1 MAEYNRCSEEIQYL
15 CSKDPILAKGI
26 EWVGDLSYTP
36 PADSFSFVVGMIIS
50 QMLSS
55 KVAEV
60 IEKRFHVLC
69 KGNLDIETVG
79 KLEIGQMRSIGISN
93 RKAQTIKDVALYCQ
107 EHPSFFEDVASCPDT
122 EAAARLTSL
131 KGIGPWTAKMYLIFA
146 LDRMDVLP
154 YEDGAFLQ
162 AYRYLYKTEDF
173 SVSSV
178 TKRCSV
184 WHPYAS
190 LASRYLYRLLDLG
203 YAKESLQ

>member
-1 MAEYNRCSEEIQYL
+1 MVEYTLGSEEIQYL

-36 PADSFSFVVGMIIS
+36 SADPFSFVVGMIIS

-60 IEKRFHVLC
+60 IEKRFLLLC

-79 KLEIGQMRSIGISN
+79 KLEIGLIRSIGISN
-93 RKAQTIKDVALYCQ
+93 RKAQTIKDVASYCQ
-107 EHPSFFEDVASCPDT
+107 EHPSFFEGIAACSDT
-122 EAAARLTSL
+122 EVVHQLTSL

-146 LDRMDVLP
+146 LDRRDVLP

-162 AYRYLYKTEDF
+162 AYRYLYKTEDL
-173 SVSSV
+173 SISSI
-178 TKRCSV
+178 TQRCSV

-190 LASRYLYRLLDLG
+190 IASRYLYRMLDLG
-203 YAKESLQ
+203 YTKEALQ

>member
-1 MAEYNRCSEEIQYL
+1 MVEYNQSSEEIQYL
-15 CSKDPILAKGI
+15 CNKDPILAKGI
-26 EWVGDLSYTP
+26 ERVGKLSYTT
-36 PADSFSFVVGMIIS
+36 SEEGLTFVVGLVIS

-60 IEKRFHVLC
+60 IEKRFQLLC
-69 KGNLDIETVG
+69 NYNLTTETISS
-79 KLEIGQMRSIGISN
+79 LEIAQMRSIGLSN

-107 EHPSFFEDVASCPDT
+107 EHPSFFKELATCLDKEVIS
-122 EAAARLTSL
+122 RLTSL

-162 AYRYLYKTEDF
+162 AYRYLYKTEDL
-173 SVSSV
+173 SISSI
-178 TKRCSV
+178 TQRCAV

-190 LASRYLYRLLDLG
+190 VASRYLYRMLDLG
-203 YAKESLQ
+203 YTKEALQ